1 MTLPEPNP
9 RWLVLL
15 GPRSMDQRRGLLC
28 PITTVEPQYAG
39 PPRPYPRAP
48 RLRPRAFSIDGVD
61 SFDGGFVCQHQLRKQ
76 TLLRLSINDCYA
88 DKPDLDKLTLKVCFW
103 KGRFCS
109 TPPTQRE
116 PVFCNTLAKPR
127 HLQISAEAYV
137 PNRRN
142 RRLILIQINLAL
154 DAVTALDRS
163 WRRSIEYR

>member
-1 MTLPEPNP
+1 M
-9 RWLVLL
+9 LL
-15 GPRSMDQRRGLLC
+15 
-28 PITTVEPQYAG
+28 
-39 PPRPYPRAP
+39 
-48 RLRPRAFSIDGVD
+48 FSSWQAERTFAVTNMN
-61 SFDGGFVCQHQLRKQ
+61 VRH
-76 TLLRLSINDCYA
+76 A

-127 HLQISAEAYV
+127 HLRISAEAYV